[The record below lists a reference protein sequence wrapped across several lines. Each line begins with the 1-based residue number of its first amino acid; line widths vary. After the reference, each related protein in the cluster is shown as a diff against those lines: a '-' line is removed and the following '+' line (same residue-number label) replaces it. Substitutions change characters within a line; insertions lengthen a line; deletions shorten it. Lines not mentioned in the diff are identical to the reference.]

1 MGEVDRTLMFLIF
14 AENLLEDM
22 MIIKVLIV
30 VGDLRQVKGIN
41 SKLIPM
47 TYQFMLVEMQ
57 TGVVV
62 LMIDQLQMILVLLE
76 MLKVVHQTLPMVET
90 MVVRPDH
97 EILISCL

>member
-1 MGEVDRTLMFLIF
+1 
-14 AENLLEDM
+14 
-22 MIIKVLIV
+22 
-30 VGDLRQVKGIN
+30 
-41 SKLIPM
+41 
-47 TYQFMLVEMQ
+47 MLVEME

-76 MLKVVHQTLPMVET
+76 MLKVVHQMLQMVET